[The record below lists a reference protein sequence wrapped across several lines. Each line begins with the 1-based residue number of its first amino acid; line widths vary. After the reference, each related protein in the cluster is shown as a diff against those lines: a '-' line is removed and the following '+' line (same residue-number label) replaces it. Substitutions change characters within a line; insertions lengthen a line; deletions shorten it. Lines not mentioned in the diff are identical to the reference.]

1 MFRKQYKDIK
11 ITPESKIVI
20 GLGDSF
26 TQGKGASSIENWEK
40 FNWDLKS
47 YEKDSNTIFE
57 DYENS
62 WVNQLCK
69 HHLTD
74 YIPVNFGLSGCGNRA
89 TVKQLYLHPELN
101 LEMAKEKIVIFLLS
115 GMERFDFVNRQFND
129 HHNFFAMWPNPWDK
143 TSTNYELWKIY
154 SEDIWDDKF
163 GYIEM
168 LLNIV
173 EAQMWAKANNAKF
186 VLGSAFRNDYQRKNF
201 QKMFSDEN
209 TKKLVD
215 VINWDNYVYPG
226 GYPSFTDLLVHLEDR
241 DDLLGGGFYAWS
253 FEQEKMS
260 PKQYFTKCGHPSFKG
275 HKVIADE
282 LYKFIKY
289 KKMT

>member
-1 MFRKQYKDIK
+1 MQNNDLK
-11 ITPESKIVI
+11 ITSESKIVI

-26 TQGKGASSIENWEK
+26 TQGRGSCSIETWER

-47 YEKDSNTIFE
+47 YKKDPNVIFE

-69 HHLTD
+69 YHLTD
-74 YIPVNFGLSGCGNRA
+74 YIPVNFGLTGCGNRA
-89 TVKQLYLHPELN
+89 TVKQLYLRPELN
-101 LEMAKEKIVIFLLS
+101 LEMAKEKIVIFLLT
-115 GMERFDFVNRQFND
+115 GMERFDFVNREFDD
-129 HHNFFAMWPNPWDK
+129 HRSFFSMWPNPWDK
-143 TSTNYELWKIY
+143 TATHYELWKIY

-163 GYIEM
+163 GYVEM
-168 LLNIV
+168 LLNIA

-289 KKMT
+289 KKMI